1 MDPKLLGPFFLIPG
15 KCNGPK
21 DSKNSNLPPKNLKT
35 QTDLYRFWF
44 ITFTKKL
51 STMTNHQDDL
61 DLLLSLQDRVLE
73 TPPASPSA
81 LHPQSPGYLSDDG
94 LPKRVGQVDMSVF
107 RNAVEDCLDYEPENA
122 KKSVKSSQ
130 LKKANDPEV
139 EKFSGLRIRNVL
151 NGDTLSGCWATV
163 GVLVEKGNPKVSTTG
178 KNYCIWKLGCLDE
191 KTISVFLFGDA
202 YQKYSKEVAGT
213 VFALLNCAVRKDN
226 LGPGFSLSVYS
237 AGQILKIG
245 TSLDYGVCKGKRK
258 DGMAC
263 TLVINKISWVNHVLP
278 GSEQP
283 TQQWNRKHLKSTPL
297 RERNSREGRNLRTA
311 FRNPFKPEGI
321 YMVDPLADRTNV
333 RKQLQP
339 AKLLSVEG
347 LKKALSNA
355 GKVTTNAHSQGIRFL
370 TEVAGQFGPK
380 PTDRAHALPKLQSSE
395 KRLSSTERSDTHAVR
410 SQQTNAKRIKRE
422 QGRPAPEKP
431 KEVRE
436 KMIEL
441 ECYSSDEEMGGK
453 TS

>member
-1 MDPKLLGPFFLIPG
+1 
-15 KCNGPK
+15 
-21 DSKNSNLPPKNLKT
+21 
-35 QTDLYRFWF
+35 
-44 ITFTKKL
+44 
-51 STMTNHQDDL
+51 MTNHQDDL

-139 EKFSGLRIRNVL
+139 EKFSGLRIRNQLISHVELSNHFSDIRFVRLPAIKNVL

-263 TLVINKISWVNHVLP
+263 TLVINKYV
-278 GSEQP
+278 
-283 TQQWNRKHLKSTPL
+283 
-297 RERNSREGRNLRTA
+297 
-311 FRNPFKPEGI
+311 
-321 YMVDPLADRTNV
+321 
-333 RKQLQP
+333 
-339 AKLLSVEG
+339 
-347 LKKALSNA
+347 
-355 GKVTTNAHSQGIRFL
+355 
-370 TEVAGQFGPK
+370 
-380 PTDRAHALPKLQSSE
+380 
-395 KRLSSTERSDTHAVR
+395 
-410 SQQTNAKRIKRE
+410 
-422 QGRPAPEKP
+422 
-431 KEVRE
+431 
-436 KMIEL
+436 
-441 ECYSSDEEMGGK
+441 
-453 TS
+453 

>member
-1 MDPKLLGPFFLIPG
+1 
-15 KCNGPK
+15 
-21 DSKNSNLPPKNLKT
+21 
-35 QTDLYRFWF
+35 
-44 ITFTKKL
+44 
-51 STMTNHQDDL
+51 MTNHQDDL

-139 EKFSGLRIRNVL
+139 EKFSGLRIRNQLISHVELSNHFSDIRFVRLPAIKNVL

-263 TLVINKISWVNHVLP
+263 TLVINK
-278 GSEQP
+278 
-283 TQQWNRKHLKSTPL
+283 QWNVVEYIARTIDRKQLKSTPL

-321 YMVDPLADRTNV
+321 YMVDPLADRTNL

-395 KRLSSTERSDTHAVR
+395 KRLSSTERPDTHAVR

-441 ECYSSDEEMGGK
+441 ECYSSDEEIGEARQV
-453 TS
+453 

>member
-1 MDPKLLGPFFLIPG
+1 
-15 KCNGPK
+15 
-21 DSKNSNLPPKNLKT
+21 
-35 QTDLYRFWF
+35 
-44 ITFTKKL
+44 
-51 STMTNHQDDL
+51 
-61 DLLLSLQDRVLE
+61 
-73 TPPASPSA
+73 
-81 LHPQSPGYLSDDG
+81 
-94 LPKRVGQVDMSVF
+94 MSVF

-139 EKFSGLRIRNVL
+139 EKFSGLRIRNQLISHVELSNHFSDIRFVRLPAIKNVL

-263 TLVINKISWVNHVLP
+263 TLVINKRRGIYCSYHRSKA
-278 GSEQP
+278 SEKYSI
-283 TQQWNRKHLKSTPL
+283 TRTELK
-297 RERNSREGRNLRTA
+297 GGNLRTA

-321 YMVDPLADRTNV
+321 YMVDPLADRTNL

-339 AKLLSVEG
+339 AKLLSVEE

-380 PTDRAHALPKLQSSE
+380 PIDRAHALPKLQSSE

-410 SQQTNAKRIKRE
+410 SQQTNAKRIKRV

-441 ECYSSDEEMGGK
+441 ECYSSDEEM
-453 TS
+453 

>member
-1 MDPKLLGPFFLIPG
+1 
-15 KCNGPK
+15 
-21 DSKNSNLPPKNLKT
+21 
-35 QTDLYRFWF
+35 
-44 ITFTKKL
+44 
-51 STMTNHQDDL
+51 MTNHQDDL

-94 LPKRVGQVDMSVF
+94 FPKRVGQVDMSVF

-122 KKSVKSSQ
+122 KKSLKSSQ

-139 EKFSGLRIRNVL
+139 EKFSGLRIRNQLISPVELSNHFSDIRFVRLPAIKNVL

-263 TLVINKISWVNHVLP
+263 TLVINKRRGIYCSYHRSKA
-278 GSEQP
+278 SEKYSI
-283 TQQWNRKHLKSTPL
+283 TRTELK
-297 RERNSREGRNLRTA
+297 GGNLRTA

-321 YMVDPLADRTNV
+321 YMVDPLADRTNL

-370 TEVAGQFGPK
+370 TEVAGQLGPK
-380 PTDRAHALPKLQSSE
+380 PTDRAHAFLKLQSSE
-395 KRLSSTERSDTHAVR
+395 KRLSSAERSDTHAVR

-422 QGRPAPEKP
+422 QGRTAPKKP

-441 ECYSSDEEMGGK
+441 ECYSSDEEM
-453 TS
+453 

>member
-1 MDPKLLGPFFLIPG
+1 
-15 KCNGPK
+15 
-21 DSKNSNLPPKNLKT
+21 
-35 QTDLYRFWF
+35 
-44 ITFTKKL
+44 
-51 STMTNHQDDL
+51 MTNHQDDL

-94 LPKRVGQVDMSVF
+94 FPKRVGQVDMSVF

-122 KKSVKSSQ
+122 KKSLKSSQ

-139 EKFSGLRIRNVL
+139 EKFSGLRIRNQLISPVELSNHFSDIRFVRLPAIKNVL

-263 TLVINKISWVNHVLP
+263 TLVINKRHGIYCSYHRSKA
-278 GSEQP
+278 SEKYSI
-283 TQQWNRKHLKSTPL
+283 TRTELK
-297 RERNSREGRNLRTA
+297 GGNLRTA

-321 YMVDPLADRTNV
+321 YMVDPLADRTNL

-370 TEVAGQFGPK
+370 TEVAGQLGPK
-380 PTDRAHALPKLQSSE
+380 PTDRAHAFLKLQSSE
-395 KRLSSTERSDTHAVR
+395 KRLSSAERSDTHAVR

-422 QGRPAPEKP
+422 QGRTAPEKP

-441 ECYSSDEEMGGK
+441 ECYSSDEEM
-453 TS
+453 